1 MMKLL
6 ASNPWCGHAISRVLG
21 ALLYSTEALASSIIS
36 SSPPFQSLYRRILLV
51 GNRNPRVSVVPM
63 LDQWVKEGRELKQ
76 PEIKDF
82 IKQLRKSRRHSQ
94 ALEVSEWM
102 SDVMKHDLSPGGIA
116 VRLDLISKVRGLQQA
131 EKYFDSIPY
140 PFRGVQLYGSLLY
153 CYTCHKSVEKA
164 EITFGK
170 MKELGFAKG
179 FWDYNAMLSLY
190 FRTGEYEKLHVLV
203 EEMEEKNI
211 GYDIHTLKLRMLSYS
226 ATGDI
231 DQMEKLLVKMEADPL
246 VTMDWHGYFVAA
258 KAFSKAGLLEKT
270 STLLRRSEQLIDND
284 TRKIGYEHLMISY
297 AAIGNKDEV
306 YRIWDLH
313 KNTVGFYNNG
323 YRCVVS
329 SLMKLGDIDGAEKI
343 VQEWESGV
351 KFYDIGIPNLLV
363 TAYCRQGLFEKAK
376 SYVEKLM
383 ESGEGN
389 ASTLLVLATGY
400 HMNGHMEKAVEAM
413 KNAAKMSSRS
423 GRKFNDSTLD
433 ACLKYL
439 KEKGDTK
446 SAHEILR
453 LLRKKG
459 YLPTGS
465 CDKLENY
472 VDGGQPQV

>member
-1 MMKLL
+1 MKLL

-21 ALLYSTEALASSIIS
+21 ALLYSTEALASSTIS
-36 SSPPFQSLYRRILLV
+36 SSPPFQSLYRRILSV

-63 LDQWVKEGRELKQ
+63 LAQWVKEGRELKQ

-102 SDVMKHDLSPGGIA
+102 SDVMKHDLSPGDIA

-131 EKYFDSIPY
+131 ERYFDSIPY
-140 PFRGVQLYGSLLY
+140 PFRVVQVYGSLLY
-153 CYTCHKSVEKA
+153 CYARRKSVENA

-179 FWDYNAMLSLY
+179 FRDYNVMVSL
-190 FRTGEYEKLHVLV
+190 FFGTGEYEKLHVLV

-211 GYDIHTLKLRMLSYS
+211 NYDIHTLKLRMLSYA

-246 VTMDWHGYFVAA
+246 VTMDWRGYFVAA
-258 KAFSKAGLLEKT
+258 KACSKAGLLEKT
-270 STLLRRSEQLIDND
+270 STLLRRSEQLIDNN
-284 TRKIGYEHLMISY
+284 TRKIGYGRLMTSH
-297 AAIGNKDEV
+297 AVIGNKDEV

-313 KNTVGFYNNG
+313 KNTLGLYNKR
-323 YRCVVS
+323 YRCMVS

-351 KFYDIGIPNLLV
+351 KCYDIRIPNLLV
-363 TAYCRQGLFEKAK
+363 TAYCRQGLFEKSK

-383 ESGEGN
+383 ESGKGN
-389 ASTLLVLATGY
+389 ASTFLVLATEY
-400 HMNGHMEKAVEAM
+400 HMNGHMGEAVEAM
-413 KNAAKMSSRS
+413 KNAAKMSSRP
-423 GRKFNDSTLD
+423 GWKFNHSTLY

-439 KEKGDTK
+439 KEKRDMK
-446 SAHEILR
+446 SALEILR
-453 LLRKKG
+453 LVGKKG
-459 YLPTGS
+459 NLPKGS
-465 CDKLENY
+465 WDKLENY